1 VTDRPRPQ
9 YGEYASPEEQSQ
21 ASGTPV
27 EPAIVVPPA
36 TAAPLPPLVE
46 YTPPRTWDR
55 VLTAILIAIGAYTVL
70 NYFATLTNLGSVL
83 AQAFTTAGYGE
94 FQSQALANQLGVVA
108 TVIIVVLYASST
120 TLALLSLRAGRVSF
134 WIPVTA
140 GALAFLTVLVVM
152 MVIVFADPGFQAYVE
167 SISTQ

>member
-1 VTDRPRPQ
+1 MTDRPRPQ

-27 EPAIVVPPA
+27 EPAVSPA
-36 TAAPLPPLVE
+36 QPAPQLPPLVE
-46 YTPPRTWDR
+46 YKPPRTWDR

-70 NYFATLTNLGSVL
+70 NYFGTLTNLGSVL
-83 AQAFTTAGYGE
+83 SQAFTTAGYGE
-94 FQSQALANQLGVVA
+94 FQSEALADQLGVVA
-108 TVIIVVLYASST
+108 TVIIVALYAIST
-120 TLALLSLRAGRVSF
+120 TLALLSLRAGRVAF

-140 GALAFLTVLVVM
+140 GVLAFITVLVVM
-152 MVIVFADPGFQAYVE
+152 MIIVFADPGFQAYVE